1 MRLRSHAKEAIKI
14 AFLSALAS
22 KWTILLAII
31 FFGIIIMVHEAG
43 HFTFAKLFGVKV
55 NEFSLGMGPTLLK
68 RKKGETQYSWRL
80 LPIGGYVSMEGEDED
95 SEDQHAFNNKPL
107 WQRMI
112 VVVAGATVNLIMGV
126 IIVAIMLCQSDLI
139 GTTQIRSFYDNA
151 TSAASGLEA
160 GDKIVKINGKR
171 VYSQYDITFLMMRD
185 DDGIMDFVVKRDG
198 KKVEL
203 KDVKFQTSPIEG
215 QENLISIHYDFVI
228 VGVKPTFLSVT
239 KNAFLESISIG
250 RMVWISL
257 FDLITGRYG
266 LSEVSGPIGVINYVA
281 DAASASSSSMDWTPL
296 LTIMALIAI
305 NIGLFNLLPIP
316 ALDGGR
322 LFFMF
327 IELIIRRPIP
337 QKFEKWVHAVGM
349 ILLLV
354 FMAVISFK
362 DIVSLIRG

>member
-1 MRLRSHAKEAIKI
+1 ML
-14 AFLSALAS
+14 LN
-22 KWTILLAII
+22 LAISLSTVWGKVWPFLVAI
-31 FFGIIIMVHEAG
+31 LFFGVVIMFHELG
-43 HFTFAKLFGVKV
+43 HFIFAKLFKVKV
-55 NEFSLGMGPTLLK
+55 NEFSIGMGPALFTK
-68 RKKGETQYSWRL
+68 KKGDTDYSVRA

-95 SEDQHAFNNKPL
+95 SEDEHAFNNRPL
-107 WQRMI
+107 WQRIII
-112 VVVAGATVNLIMGV
+112 VAAGATVNLIMGV

-185 DDGIMDFVVKRDG
+185 DDGIMDFVVDRGGEKT
-198 KKVEL
+198 EL

-228 VGVKPTFLSVT
+228 VGVKPTFLNVT
-239 KNAFLESISIG
+239 KNAVLESISIG

-257 FDLITGRYG
+257 FDLVTGRYG

-281 DAASASSSSMDWTPL
+281 DAATESSAAMDWTPL
-296 LTIMALIAI
+296 LTVMALIAI
-305 NIGLFNLLPIP
+305 NIGLFNLLPVP

-322 LFFMF
+322 LFFM
-327 IELIIRRPIP
+327 IVELIIRRPVP

-349 ILLLV
+349 ILLLA
-354 FMAVISFK
+354 FMALISFK
-362 DIVSLIRG
+362 DILSLIRG

>member
-1 MRLRSHAKEAIKI
+1 MFLNTALSFSAVWSKVWPFLVAI
-14 AFLSALAS
+14 L
-22 KWTILLAII
+22 
-31 FFGIIIMVHEAG
+31 FFGIVIMFHELG
-43 HFTFAKLFGVKV
+43 HFLFAKLFKVKV
-55 NEFSLGMGPTLLK
+55 NEFSIGMGPAIFK
-68 RKKGETQYSWRL
+68 KKKGETDYAVRI

-112 VVVAGATVNLIMGV
+112 IVAAGATVNLIMGV

-185 DDGIMDFVVKRDG
+185 DDGVMDFVVKRDG
-198 KKVEL
+198 KNVEL
-203 KDVKFQTSPIEG
+203 KDVRFQTSPIEG
-215 QENLISIHYDFVI
+215 QENLISIHYDFII

-239 KNAFLESISIG
+239 
-250 RMVWISL
+250 VWISL

-281 DAASASSSSMDWTPL
+281 DAASASSTSMDWTPL

-349 ILLLV
+349 ILLLA

>member
-1 MRLRSHAKEAIKI
+1 MFLNTALSFSTVWSKVWPFLVAI
-14 AFLSALAS
+14 L
-22 KWTILLAII
+22 
-31 FFGIIIMVHEAG
+31 FFGIVIMFHELG
-43 HFTFAKLFGVKV
+43 HFLFAKLFKVKV
-55 NEFSLGMGPTLLK
+55 NEFSIGMGPAIFK
-68 RKKGETQYSWRL
+68 KKKGDTNY
-80 LPIGGYVSMEGEDED
+80 
-95 SEDQHAFNNKPL
+95 
-107 WQRMI
+107 
-112 VVVAGATVNLIMGV
+112 AGATVNLIMGV

-185 DDGIMDFVVKRDG
+185 DDGVMDFVVKRDG

-250 RMVWISL
+250 RMAWISL

-266 LSEVSGPIGVINYVA
+266 LNEVSGPIGIINYVA
-281 DAASASSSSMDWTPL
+281 DAASASSTSMDWTPL

-305 NIGLFNLLPIP
+305 NVGLFNLLPIP

-349 ILLLV
+349 ILLLA

>member
-1 MRLRSHAKEAIKI
+1 MFLNTALSFSTVWSKVWPFLVAI
-14 AFLSALAS
+14 L
-22 KWTILLAII
+22 
-31 FFGIIIMVHEAG
+31 FFGIVIMFHELG
-43 HFTFAKLFGVKV
+43 HFLFAKLFKVKV
-55 NEFSLGMGPTLLK
+55 NEFSIGMGPAIFK
-68 RKKGETQYSWRL
+68 KKKGETDYAVRI

-185 DDGIMDFVVKRDG
+185 DDGVMDFVVKRDG
-198 KKVEL
+198 KNVEL
-203 KDVKFQTSPIEG
+203 KDVRFQTSPIEG
-215 QENLISIHYDFVI
+215 QENLISIHYDFII

-250 RMVWISL
+250 RMAWISL
-257 FDLITGRYG
+257 FDLTTGRYG
-266 LSEVSGPIGVINYVA
+266 LNEVSGPIGIIN
-281 DAASASSSSMDWTPL
+281 
-296 LTIMALIAI
+296 
-305 NIGLFNLLPIP
+305 
-316 ALDGGR
+316 
-322 LFFMF
+322 
-327 IELIIRRPIP
+327 
-337 QKFEKWVHAVGM
+337 
-349 ILLLV
+349 
-354 FMAVISFK
+354 
-362 DIVSLIRG
+362 

>member
-1 MRLRSHAKEAIKI
+1 MFLNTALSFSAVWSKVWPFLVAI
-14 AFLSALAS
+14 L
-22 KWTILLAII
+22 
-31 FFGIIIMVHEAG
+31 FFGIVIMFHELG
-43 HFTFAKLFGVKV
+43 HFLFAKLFKVKV
-55 NEFSLGMGPTLLK
+55 NEFSIGMGPAIFK
-68 RKKGETQYSWRL
+68 KKKGETDYAVRI

-112 VVVAGATVNLIMGV
+112 IVAAGATVNLIMGV

-185 DDGIMDFVVKRDG
+185 DDGVMDFVVKRDG
-198 KKVEL
+198 KNVEL
-203 KDVKFQTSPIEG
+203 KDVRFQTSPIEG
-215 QENLISIHYDFVI
+215 QENLISIHYDFII

-257 FDLITGRYG
+257 FD
-266 LSEVSGPIGVINYVA
+266 PIGVINYVA
-281 DAASASSSSMDWTPL
+281 DAASASSTSMDWTPL

-349 ILLLV
+349 ILLLA

>member
-1 MRLRSHAKEAIKI
+1 MFLNTALSFSAVWSKVWPFLVAI
-14 AFLSALAS
+14 L
-22 KWTILLAII
+22 
-31 FFGIIIMVHEAG
+31 FFGIVIMFHELG
-43 HFTFAKLFGVKV
+43 HFLFAKLFKVKV
-55 NEFSLGMGPTLLK
+55 NEFSIGMGPAIFK
-68 RKKGETQYSWRL
+68 KKKGETDYAVRIF
-80 LPIGGYVSMEGEDED
+80 PIGGYVSMEGEDED

-112 VVVAGATVNLIMGV
+112 IVAAGATVNLIMGV

-185 DDGIMDFVVKRDG
+185 DDGVMDFVVKRDG
-198 KKVEL
+198 KNVEL
-203 KDVKFQTSPIEG
+203 KDVRFQTSPIEG
-215 QENLISIHYDFVI
+215 QENLISIHYDFII

-281 DAASASSSSMDWTPL
+281 DAASASSTSMDWTPL

-305 NIGLFNLLPIP
+305 NVGLFNLLPIP

-322 LFFMF
+322 LLFEV
-327 IELIIRRPIP
+327 IEAVIGKPVNRTVEGYIHL
-337 QKFEKWVHAVGM
+337 VGM
-349 ILLLV
+349 ILILIL
-354 FMAVISFK
+354 MALIIFK
-362 DIVSLIRG
+362 DIAGFFR